1 MRRKERTMPGEIEL
15 FSLLVP
21 GLLPILVGC
30 VAVFVV
36 VDLLLARVGVYR
48 YAWHPGLFRV
58 ALFAAM
64 FSGASLLLLRP

>member
-1 MRRKERTMPGEIEL
+1 MPGEIDL

-30 VAVFVV
+30 VLLFIAL
-36 VDLLLARVGVYR
+36 DLVLARLGLYR
-48 YAWHPGLFRV
+48 YTWHPTLFRV

-64 FSGASLLLLRP
+64 FSSASLLLRQ